1 MHLPV
6 NNLDTSGALLS
17 IFLTDE
23 RIYGE
28 EWGITVIDYEEYED
42 VSYLCGRFEKQKEL
56 ELQWEARRDRRQ
68 ILLEG

>member
-1 MHLPV
+1 M
-6 NNLDTSGALLS
+6 
-17 IFLTDE
+17 
-23 RIYGE
+23 
-28 EWGITVIDYEEYED
+28 IDYEEYED